1 MYRIKN
7 WDGICQRLGSSGQK
21 SFRKGPVWVCCFFI
35 LSFQSSLAWETHQK
49 ISSLNLVWE
58 PRVSWAELCSLSG
71 KGALVLSWRLP
82 DLPPTLPGL
91 CSPNADLERPFI
103 MLSCIPWSP
112 QRWLWVLNIYT
123 LTTTVPLH
131 STVGVTR
138 FCWNLF
144 HVYLRQAVPSPVCQ
158 CCLVAFRSIWY
169 IYTTTNRNHFCS
181 LVGGCSS

>member
-103 MLSCIPWSP
+103 MLSWSREP
-112 QRWLWVLNIYT
+112 VVSPEMVVGSKYIHT
-123 LTTTVPLH
+123 DHHCPLAQH
-131 STVGVTR
+131 S
-138 FCWNLF
+138 
-144 HVYLRQAVPSPVCQ
+144 
-158 CCLVAFRSIWY
+158 
-169 IYTTTNRNHFCS
+169 
-181 LVGGCSS
+181 GCY